1 MLPRDSQFSTTP
13 FVFPLF
19 TLGLSHA
26 LSPPFIPFATFRPP
40 LPRPVHRAP
49 TMATVVVLSLYLQI
63 REPVHPAYAA
73 AEGCIRSG
81 CVCLKERMLTE
92 RRLSSSDARIDA

>member
-40 LPRPVHRAP
+40 PSAAPRDDGDSGGALFLPSDPRTCSSGVCGRGGLHPQRVRA
-49 TMATVVVLSLYLQI
+49 S
-63 REPVHPAYAA
+63 R
-73 AEGCIRSG
+73 
-81 CVCLKERMLTE
+81 RMLTE
-92 RRLSSSDARIDA
+92 RLSSSDARIDA